1 MLIALLN
8 YAMAAPWLLPSSE
21 AQEAGHGEVGG
32 GFMLFSYKR
41 QLSEDISAI
50 DLDPSA
56 VVRGSYTP
64 IKGLQISAILGVGP
78 QDVAVVPV
86 LSLRYNFIERE
97 RVRLGVWIFGSWM
110 HQGIDDPANVINY
123 GTGFSMELG
132 WKNLRFDLS
141 TPILGGEVGN
151 SYLFDFG
158 PINPL
163 VHLLPEAGIRG
174 IYKEHS
180 LRVGMFHT
188 FVNMDYMY
196 SRERW
201 FVQVGGMVDLVHFT
215 AQEYTMPTIGRLEAG
230 WRF

>member
-8 YAMAAPWLLPSSE
+8 YAAAAPWLLPSSE

-41 QLSEDISAI
+41 QLTEDVSAL

-56 VVRGSYTP
+56 VLRGSYTP
-64 IKGLQISAILGVGP
+64 VKGLQLSAILGVGP

-110 HQGIDDPANVINY
+110 HQGLDDAANIINY
-123 GTGFSMELG
+123 GTGFSMEMG
-132 WKNLRFDLS
+132 GEHLRFDLS
-141 TPILGGEVGN
+141 SPILGGEVGN
-151 SYLFDFG
+151 RSMFEFG
-158 PINPL
+158 VVSPI

-180 LRVGMFHT
+180 LRLGMFHT

-201 FVQVGGMVDLVHFT
+201 FVQVGGMVDIVHFT
-215 AQEYTMPTIGRLEAG
+215 AQEYTMPTIGRVEAG

>member
-8 YAMAAPWLLPSSE
+8 YAAAAPWLLPSSE

-41 QLSEDISAI
+41 QLSEDISKL
-50 DLDPSA
+50 DLDPS
-56 VVRGSYTP
+56 VVLRGSYTP
-64 IKGLQISAILGVGP
+64 VKGLQLSAILGVGP
-78 QDVAVVPV
+78 QDAAVVPV

-97 RVRLGVWIFGSWM
+97 RLRLGVWIFGSWM
-110 HQGIDDPANVINY
+110 HQGIDDPANVIDY

-132 WKNLRFDLS
+132 GEHLRFDLS
-141 TPILGGEVGN
+141 SPVLGGETGN
-151 SYLFDFG
+151 SSIFEFG
-158 PINPL
+158 VISPL

-180 LRVGMFHT
+180 LRLGIFHT
-188 FVNMDYMY
+188 FVNMDYIY
-196 SRERW
+196 SRDRW
-201 FVQVGGMVDLVHFT
+201 FVQVGGMVDIVHFT
-215 AQEYTMPTIGRLEAG
+215 AQEYTMPTIGRVEAG